1 MLVKI
6 IIIRGSSMKPICPI
20 TNEPCFEAE
29 YGVPKP
35 CVENATLDSAAV
47 CIRRLRKTNL
57 DMANEI
63 AALDELIEELK
74 ENKHQH

>member
-1 MLVKI
+1 
-6 IIIRGSSMKPICPI
+6 MKPTCPI
-20 TNEPCFEAE
+20 TKELCFEAE
-29 YGVPKP
+29 YGRPVP

-57 DMANEI
+57 EMANEI
-63 AALDELIEELK
+63 AAFDELIEQLK